1 MHLVRIYVAGIH
13 DLADVYKRISQQSE
27 IISTVELLG
36 IIKIDYMEYI
46 MTNSDLLTIDENLLI
61 YVNENVVFQYHQDN
75 QLSQYFSINERGVR
89 RSFQEFI
96 GFAEENGW
104 LHDADGTTR
113 RMKEILE
120 EYKRRFE
127 TV

>member
-1 MHLVRIYVAGIH
+1 METGRTDEYPYEWYIPIPVQYRLLVLEGMIFMA
-13 DLADVYKRISQQSE
+13 E
-27 IISTVELLG
+27 NN
-36 IIKIDYMEYI
+36 YMEYI

-96 GFAEENGW
+96 GFAEEHGW
-104 LHDADGTTR
+104 LYDADSTTR
-113 RMKEILE
+113 QMKEILM

-127 TV
+127 TT